1 MNFKLSV
8 DNWNIVSENG
18 LPEDGEFCFLIW
30 KSSDGEYN
38 WSVGGYNKNEKA
50 FYVDFGLG
58 GLVLEE
64 KNVVAWAKFF
74 EDATL
79 VVQ

>member
-1 MNFKLSV
+1 MNFKLNV
-8 DNWNIVSENG
+8 DNWNIVSEKG
-18 LPEDGEFCFLIW
+18 LPTDGEFCFLVW

-38 WSVGGYNKNEKA
+38 WSVGGYNKNEKE

-64 KNVVAWAKFF
+64 KNVIAWAEFF